1 MKDAVKW
8 FAGLGVL
15 PRALFL
21 WPLLAIVFG
30 VPTALVPFPLIHY
43 KRMIPATAVDYLLLA
58 AISGLVGLYASYRL
72 QKNAPEKGHD
82 LKAFGATVV
91 GLFSFACPI
100 CSVLLVSL
108 LGSAFVMAYFEP
120 VRHPLGAVA
129 VIVLT
134 YLIWLERKKCSAC
147 REGD

>member
-1 MKDAVKW
+1 MKNAVKW
-8 FAGLGVL
+8 FTGLGVL
-15 PRALFL
+15 PRALLL
-21 WPLLAIVFG
+21 WLVLFIVFG

-43 KRMIPATAVDYLLLA
+43 KRMIPAAPLDYLLLA
-58 AISGLVGLYASYRL
+58 SISGLLGLYASYRL
-72 QKNAPEKGHD
+72 RKNAPEKGHD
-82 LKAFGATVV
+82 LKAFGATVA

-134 YLIWLERKKCSAC
+134 YLVWLERKKCGAC
-147 REGD
+147 REGN